1 MKRNGRLKR
10 LRVVTG
16 SESLISSAGASLLID
31 TAQVSGLA
39 AGLSAALGPWQRPRA
54 IHDPGK
60 VLLDLAVAVALGGDC
75 LSDLALVRSQP
86 GLFGQVAS
94 DPTVSRLI
102 TELAADVDVVVPAL
116 RAARAA
122 ARDRVWTL
130 HRPVAD
136 GPVIVDL
143 DATLVT
149 AHSDKEGAAPTY
161 KRGFGFHPLLAF
173 VDHGA
178 GGTGEP
184 LAALLREGNAGANTA
199 RDHILVLD
207 EALAQLPE
215 ADRTGVL
222 VRGDS
227 GAGTKDFL
235 RHVSGLGLQ
244 FTVGFGASALVTE
257 ALERLPRQAWR
268 AAVNLNGQPRDGAQV
283 AELTQWL
290 PEMTTHGWPVGMRVI
305 VRRER
310 PHPGA
315 QLRLTDVDGWRLTL
329 FATNTPGGRLPD
341 LERRHRARARAED
354 RIRCLKDTGLR
365 NLPLHDLNANH
376 IWVEIVGLAADLLAW
391 TQTLALTGTPARLWE
406 PKRLRLRLLH
416 VAARLVTTGRQ
427 RHLRLPRDWP
437 WAQQLL
443 AGHHRLAAHSP

>member
-1 MKRNGRLKR
+1 MKRNGGSKR
-10 LRVVTG
+10 LRVVAG
-16 SESLISSAGASLLID
+16 GESLISSAGASLLID
-31 TAQVSGLA
+31 TARVSGLA
-39 AGLSAALGPWQRPRA
+39 AGLSAALEPWRRA
-54 IHDPGK
+54 RAVHDPGK
-60 VLLDLAVAVALGGDC
+60 LVLDLAVAVALGGDC
-75 LSDLALVRSQP
+75 LADLALVRSQP
-86 GLFGQVAS
+86 GLFGPVAS

-102 TELAADVDVVVPAL
+102 AELADDVDRVVPAL

-122 ARDRVWTL
+122 ARERVWAL

-136 GPVIVDL
+136 GPVIIDL

-149 AHSDKEGAAPTY
+149 AHSEKEGAAPTY

-173 VDHGA
+173 VDHGP

-199 RDHILVLD
+199 SDHILVLN

-215 ADRTGVL
+215 ADRSRVL

-227 GAGTKDFL
+227 GAGTKGFL
-235 RHVSGLGLQ
+235 QHIVALGLQ
-244 FTVGFGASALVTE
+244 YSVGFGGSRLITE

-290 PEMTTHGWPVGMRVI
+290 PDMTAHGWPAGMRVI

-329 FATNTPGGRLPD
+329 FATNTPGRRLPD

-365 NLPLHDLNANH
+365 NLPLHDLTANH
-376 IWVEIVGLAADLLAW
+376 VWLEIVGLAADLLAW

-416 VAARLVTTGRQ
+416 VAGRLITRGRQ
-427 RHLRLPRDWP
+427 HHLRLPRDWP
-437 WAQQLL
+437 WAHHLL
-443 AGHHRLAAHSP
+443 AGHQRLAGYSP

>member
-1 MKRNGRLKR
+1 MAG
-10 LRVVTG
+10 G
-16 SESLISSAGASLLID
+16 ESLISSAGASLLLD
-31 TAQVSGLA
+31 TARVSGLMT
-39 AGLSAALGPWQRPRA
+39 GLSSALGSWRRPRA
-54 IHDPGK
+54 VHDPGK

-75 LSDLALVRSQP
+75 LADIAVARSQP
-86 GLFGQVAS
+86 GLFGPVAS
-94 DPTVSRLI
+94 DPTVSRLVA
-102 TELAADVDVVVPAL
+102 ELAADVDRVVPAL
-116 RAARAA
+116 RTARAA
-122 ARDRVWTL
+122 SRARAWAL

-149 AHSDKEGAAPTY
+149 AHSEKEGAAPTY

-173 VDHGA
+173 VDHGP

-199 RDHILVLD
+199 SDHILVLD

-215 ADRTGVL
+215 ADRAGVL

-227 GAGTKDFL
+227 GAGTKGFL
-235 RHVSGLGLQ
+235 HHIAALGLQ
-244 FTVGFGASALVTE
+244 YSVGFGGSTLVTD
-257 ALERLPRQAWR
+257 ALARLPRQGWR
-268 AAVNLNGQPRDGAQV
+268 AAVNLDGQPRDGAQV
-283 AELTQWL
+283 AELTRWL
-290 PEMTTHGWPVGMRVI
+290 PDMTAHGWPAGMRVI

-315 QLRLTDVDGWRLTL
+315 QLRLTDLDGWRLTL
-329 FATNTPGGRLPD
+329 FATNTPDGRLPD

-354 RIRCLKDTGLR
+354 RIRNLKDTGLR
-365 NLPLHDLNANH
+365 NLPLHDLTANH
-376 IWVEIVGLAADLLAW
+376 IWVEIVELAADLLAW
-391 TQTLALTGTPARLWE
+391 TQTLALAGTPARLWE

-416 VAARLVTTGRQ
+416 VAGRLIASGRQ

-437 WAQQLL
+437 WAHYLL
-443 AGHHRLAAHSP
+443 TGHQRLAAHSP